1 MDKMSDYKELRR
13 KLAGLADDEYR
24 EFSMKGIPCERP
36 FVGVRIPL
44 IRSVAL
50 KVPNEKLTEFLMIE
64 PVTIEE
70 VLLRGMLIA
79 RLSYDEMM
87 VLRDVLN
94 GKSWFDSQIDYIDN
108 WCTCDV
114 FCSGLKKQIKTRR
127 EELFEKKI
135 ESLLEDKREF
145 AARAGLVL
153 LKSYYVDFDYLAVIF
168 DRVDKL
174 ASREE
179 YYIRMAIAW
188 LVAEC
193 FIKYPDVTLAY
204 MKMSKLPRWTY
215 NKTISKICDSYRVE
229 LEMKELLKKMRR

>member
-1 MDKMSDYKELRR
+1 
-13 KLAGLADDEYR
+13 
-24 EFSMKGIPCERP
+24 
-36 FVGVRIPL
+36 
-44 IRSVAL
+44 
-50 KVPNEKLTEFLMIE
+50 
-64 PVTIEE
+64 
-70 VLLRGMLIA
+70 
-79 RLSYDEMM
+79 M
-87 VLRDVLN
+87 VLRDELN
-94 GKSWFDSQIDYIDN
+94 GMSWFDSQIDYIDN

-114 FCSGLKKQIKTRR
+114 FCSGLKKRIKTRR